1 MGPKTILSYAL
12 VLMLLSTIAVS
23 QYRTLPDRT
32 ESVDT
37 LCAEF
42 ESRDLVSEE
51 DRQQKNDYEAAME
64 AEFGSGYFFILSV
77 EMISSRVHS
86 LVTFQY

>member
-12 VLMLLSTIAVS
+12 VLMLLSTMAVS

-32 ESVDT
+32 DSVTT
-37 LCAEF
+37 LCADY

-51 DRQQKNDYEAAME
+51 DRQQKADY
-64 AEFGSGYFFILSV
+64 
-77 EMISSRVHS
+77 
-86 LVTFQY
+86 